1 MSCEFERIEFI
12 RRLTRSSPAGLLRD
26 IGDDCA
32 VFDPG
37 RLHRLLVT
45 TDLLVEDV
53 HFRRSWIGARLLG
66 RKACVVNVSDLAAMG
81 ARPLA
86 CQLALAFPADF
97 PEADFRNLVS
107 GFVASAESF
116 GMALVGG
123 DLSSSSA
130 VVLSVTAMGCVES
143 GEPVLRSGAQPGDQL
158 FVAGRLGYARLGL
171 NYLTE
176 HSDLGFNRVED
187 EVGLRRIVKEDFACD
202 WVLSHLLPDA
212 LVEVGQAL
220 QQTGLA
226 TSMIDVSDGLA
237 SDTMHLLEESRVA
250 AELAAESLPIPGG
263 LDYDSGLDYVLNGGE
278 DYALAF
284 TVNPA
289 RRNEVAA
296 MWKPE
301 WPRPIRVGTIA
312 EGIPQLTLRRAGR
325 CEILEANGFDHFK

>member
-12 RRLTRSSPAGLLRD
+12 RRMTRSSPTGLLRD

-37 RLHRLLVT
+37 RFHRLLVT

-86 CQLALAFPADF
+86 CQLALALPSGF
-97 PEADFRNLVS
+97 PETEFRDLVS
-107 GFVASAESF
+107 GFVTTAERY

-123 DLSSSSA
+123 DLSSASA
-130 VVLSVTAMGCVES
+130 LVLSVTAMGCVES

-158 FVAGRLGYARLGL
+158 FVAGRLGYSRLGL

-176 HSDLGFNRVED
+176 HPDLGINRIED
-187 EVGLRRIVKEDFACD
+187 EEGLRRIIKEDVECD
-202 WVLSHLLPDA
+202 RVLSHLLPDA
-212 LVEVGQAL
+212 LVEAGQAL
-220 QQTGLA
+220 QQAGLA

-237 SDTMHLLEESRVA
+237 SDTMHLLEESKVA
-250 AELAAESLPIPGG
+250 AELSAESLPIPGG
-263 LDYDSGLDYVLNGGE
+263 LDLDSGLDFVLNGGE
-278 DYALAF
+278 DYALVF
-284 TVNPA
+284 TVTPS
-289 RRNEVAA
+289 RREEIAA
-296 MWKPE
+296 IWKPE
-301 WPRPIRVGTIA
+301 WPRPIRVGTIT
-312 EGIPQLTLRRAGR
+312 EGIPQLTLRRAGQS
-325 CEILEANGFDHFK
+325 EILEANGFDHFK